1 MQPMELYIANVP
13 FDEQNGGKV
22 RPALVLAVKK
32 KYVIVFKIT
41 SQYQNKSSKIKK
53 LYYPIKQ
60 WQEAGLK
67 KQSYVDTH
75 KNYEITKEAV
85 FSRRPIG
92 KLSSIDIIG
101 LSKFIRKQAI

>member
-13 FDEQNGGKV
+13 FDEHIGSKV
-22 RPALVLAVKK
+22 RPALVLVVKQ
-32 KYVIVFKIT
+32 KYVTVFKIT
-41 SQYQNKSSKIKK
+41 SQYENKSNKIKK
-53 LYYPIKQ
+53 LYYPIKL

-67 KQSYVDTH
+67 KQSYVDIH
-75 KNYEITKEAV
+75 KNYEITREAV

-101 LSKFIRKQAI
+101 LSKFIKEQVI